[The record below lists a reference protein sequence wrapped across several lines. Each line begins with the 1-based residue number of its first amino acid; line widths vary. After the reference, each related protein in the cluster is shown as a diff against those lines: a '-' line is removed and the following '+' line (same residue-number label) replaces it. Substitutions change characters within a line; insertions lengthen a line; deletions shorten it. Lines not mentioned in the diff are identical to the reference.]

1 MIKLA
6 QRVVYNFKIKNYE
19 RKDLRFER
27 NNYEQ

>member
-6 QRVVYNFKIKNYE
+6 QRVVHNFKIKNYE